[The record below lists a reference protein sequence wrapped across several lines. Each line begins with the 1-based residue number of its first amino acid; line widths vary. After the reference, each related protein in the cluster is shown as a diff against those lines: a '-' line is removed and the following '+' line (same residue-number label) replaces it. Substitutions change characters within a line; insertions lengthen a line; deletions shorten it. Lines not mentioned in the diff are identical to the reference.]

1 MYIVS
6 PVAAPGTAAIA
17 NCGFLSNTCSGSGGA
32 IAVWGPTVVKV
43 TQSALV
49 ANGALGNGGGLAAGY
64 GAQLKVRNS
73 SLSANT
79 AGRSTH
85 SLSSVL
91 SATSGYGGAAWFTL
105 GAFGT
110 ILFSNVTSN
119 VAAMYGGSFAVD
131 FPSSLAIQSSTR
143 IASNIAEQAGG
154 AFFTSGGA
162 ALLIQNSAIQNNSA
176 VVQGGF
182 LAFAGAP
189 SNAPNVTLSGGA
201 VLSGNSAPIGGLYCS
216 LDSAANF
223 TAPPCAPPCTQLPG
237 AGAGALYGQLVAT
250 QPATFSA
257 HNLPS
262 RTRTGDAM
270 NVTAQL
276 HDGAGNLV
284 LSLPGIVAQLQCV
297 SAQPV
302 SPAAA
307 AYSASVGGCLP
318 TSLGGTTLAFL
329 ADGALSLQPV
339 LYGVPG
345 WRYSLQLTVA
355 STDKAIVGL
364 KLLAESSFAFNTSVD
379 GCRRAALSPRFGTRV
394 LSWRRCAG
402 FWRCL
407 TQPPSNACASA
418 WPPPTRWACANV
430 PLGKISLS
438 PPTPACGEP
447 RMF

>member
-1 MYIVS
+1 MYIVT

-32 IAVWGPTVVKV
+32 IAVWGPTVVKM

-64 GAQLKVRNS
+64 GAQLKVGNS
-73 SLSANT
+73 SLTANT
-79 AGRSTH
+79 AGRSTR
-85 SLSSVL
+85 SSSDS

-105 GAFGT
+105 GAVGT

-119 VAAMYGGSFAVD
+119 VAATYGGSFAVD

-143 IASNIAEQAGG
+143 IASNIAELGGG

-237 AGAGALYGQLVAT
+237 ADAGALYGQLVAT
-250 QPATFSA
+250 QPATLSA

-302 SPAAA
+302 SPEAA

-345 WRYSLQLTVA
+345 WSYLLQLTVA
-355 STDKAIVGL
+355 LTDEATVGL
-364 KLLAESSFAFNTSVD
+364 GLLAESSFAFNTSVD
-379 GCRRAALSPRFGTRV
+379 GCRRAAGGRLSARV
-394 LSWRRCAG
+394 LWHEGSELAPLCRVLEVFDPTSFKCVCVSLAAA
-402 FWRCL
+402 
-407 TQPPSNACASA
+407 NALGVCECAS
-418 WPPPTRWACANV
+418 
-430 PLGKISLS
+430 G
-438 PPTPACGEP
+438 
-447 RMF
+447 